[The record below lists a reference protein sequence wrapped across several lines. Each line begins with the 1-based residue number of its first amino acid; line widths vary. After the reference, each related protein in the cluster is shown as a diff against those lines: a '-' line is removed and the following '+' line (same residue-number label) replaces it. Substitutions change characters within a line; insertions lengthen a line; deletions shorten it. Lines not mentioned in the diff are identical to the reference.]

1 VIPAVDDLWDGR
13 GVTSVGAAVIAVDH
27 AVVEQALEQ
36 LLVAGQ
42 QTATAHDGYGVH
54 AVLNGI
60 AGTALN
66 QPIDIDGVQSRGA
79 LFKRFQT
86 GRSSCCRARLATAS
100 PARQRCVGRL
110 VGAGGAIFPVTL
122 GIKRIAGGSDTLSIA
137 RQQVGPR

>member
-1 VIPAVDDLWDGR
+1 MIYGTGA

-86 GRSSCCRARLATAS
+86 GEIERCCGATRHRQ
-100 PARQRCVGRL
+100 PGGQRCVGRL